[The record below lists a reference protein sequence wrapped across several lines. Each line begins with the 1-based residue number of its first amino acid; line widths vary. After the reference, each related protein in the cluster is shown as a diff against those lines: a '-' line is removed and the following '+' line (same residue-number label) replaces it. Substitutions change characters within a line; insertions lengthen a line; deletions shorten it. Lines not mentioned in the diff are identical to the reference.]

1 MKILRSPFL
10 WLGLVC
16 LVALWWAWPRGGS
29 TSAAGGGVEAVEKR
43 EAGVEASVPAPT
55 PASAPAEA
63 SSVKEGAGGKKRE
76 EMGAPRE
83 FRPMGA
89 VLQSLLAQAQKSV
102 ETGAGG
108 ADEATKAELVRRTK
122 EIEALRASG
131 RGPAHPNSV
140 VVLAEF
146 SWYLDHFGNF
156 DAGKYK
162 EERAAFFGER
172 LKELQGLPEDA
183 DMAALLK
190 KWQMEQPRDDSAT
203 AILLR
208 RLDSFNSN
216 TKEKMEGMLKS
227 LAQ

>member
-1 MKILRSPFL
+1 MRVLRSPFF
-10 WLGLVC
+10 WLGLVG
-16 LVALWWAWPRGGS
+16 LVGLWWGWPRGGAEVDAVGS
-29 TSAAGGGVEAVEKR
+29 VDAVEKR
-43 EAGVEASVPAPT
+43 EAVEASAP
-55 PASAPAEA
+55 ERV
-63 SSVKEGAGGKKRE
+63 SSVNAVPGAEKRE
-76 EMGAPRE
+76 AAKASRE
-83 FRPMGA
+83 LRPMGE

-122 EIEALRASG
+122 EIEALRVSG
-131 RGPAHPNSV
+131 RGPSHPSSV

-156 DAGKYK
+156 DAEKY
-162 EERAAFFGER
+162 EEEKAAFFEAR
-172 LKELQGLPEDA
+172 LKELGALPADA
-183 DMAALLK
+183 DMAALIV
-190 KWQMEQPRDDSAT
+190 KWLNEQPRDDSAT

-208 RLDSFNSN
+208 NLNRFNAD